1 MNNRDRVY
9 IGQGDESNGR
19 RPKVIK
25 KISIL
30 LGLLLASS
38 GVLVACGGDES
49 GGSGDSGG
57 GGEVGTSNITFG
69 AASQGGFWYAL
80 AGAYGNEIENQLDSS
95 VAVVE
100 GGSLANIEGI
110 SNGEF
115 KMGFSNGQNVIEAL
129 EGFGGFEEP
138 VSGFSGVASLYPNV
152 NHIVVREDSGIET
165 ISDLEGKRVSPGIK
179 GYGGEIAF
187 RQILELNDLSYD
199 DLAQVEY
206 VGTSDGANQLRD
218 GQLDAIVTM
227 LVTPV
232 AVVEELDASV
242 GVKLVPISDETVSG
256 LQELNRGYIDYTIP
270 REVYGGQQDIQ
281 SIAAQTTVLV
291 ADNLPEDYVSNATR
305 ILVENADQWANMNV
319 GMQDFDAEY
328 ATSNLPDGL
337 SLHPGA
343 ESYYQEVNALPT
355 QETTGE

>member
-1 MNNRDRVY
+1 MA
-9 IGQGDESNGR
+9 
-19 RPKVIK
+19 K
-25 KISIL
+25 KIIVL
-30 LGLLLASS
+30 VGIFLAFSV
-38 GVLVACGGDES
+38 GLVACGGGGSDDS
-49 GGSGDSGG
+49 GGSGNGNGG
-57 GGEVGTSNITFG
+57 GGELGTSDITFG

-80 AGAYGNEIENQLDSS
+80 AGAYGNEIENELDSS

-110 SNGEF
+110 AGGEF

-129 EGFGGFEEP
+129 EGFGGFDEP

-152 NHIVVREDSGIET
+152 NHIIVREDSNIES

-187 RQILELNDLSYD
+187 QQILELNDMSYD
-199 DLAQVEY
+199 DLSQVEY
-206 VGTSDGANQLRD
+206 IGTSDGANQLRD

-232 AVVEELDASV
+232 AAVEELDASV

-270 REVYGGQQDIQ
+270 QEVYGGEQDIQ

-291 ADNLPEDYVSNATR
+291 ADNMPEDYVSDATR

-319 GMQDFDAEY
+319 GMEDFDATY

-343 ESYYQEVNALPT
+343 ESYYEEVNALSTEETT
-355 QETTGE
+355 QE

>member
-1 MNNRDRVY
+1 MLK
-9 IGQGDESNGR
+9 
-19 RPKVIK
+19 KVIALV
-25 KISIL
+25 SVF
-30 LGLLLASS
+30 LALSF
-38 GVLVACGGDES
+38 VLVACGG
-49 GGSGDSGG
+49 GGSGDSGNSG
-57 GGEVGTSNITFG
+57 DGEVDTSELTFG

-80 AGAYGNEIENQLDSS
+80 AGAYGNNIEEELDTS

-110 SNGEF
+110 ANGEF

-152 NHIVVREDSGIET
+152 NHIIVREDSGIET
-165 ISDLEGKRVSPGIK
+165 ISDLQGKRVSPGIK

-187 RQILELNDLSYD
+187 RQILELNDMSYD

-206 VGTSDGANQLRD
+206 IGTSDGANQLRD
-218 GQLDAIVTM
+218 GQLDAVVTM

-232 AVVEELDASV
+232 AIVQELDAST
-242 GVKLVPISDETVSG
+242 GVKLVPISGETVSG
-256 LQELNRGYIDYTIP
+256 LQEMNRGYIDYTIP
-270 REVYGGQQDIQ
+270 KEVYGGQQDIQ

-291 ADNLPEDYVSNATR
+291 ADNLPEDYVSDLTR
-305 ILVENADQWANMNV
+305 ILIDNKDQWGNMNV
-319 GMQDFDAEY
+319 GMEDFDAAY

-343 ESYYQEVNALPT
+343 QSYYEEVNALST
-355 QETTGE
+355 QETTQE